1 MKRLDSAWWR
11 YSLEHNDASI
21 TIQFE
26 NLIKSRIIILLSI
39 SGSVC
44 VKLFYVSFHGADV
57 AKFLPT
63 DVASEC
69 LDACVLHQVTRHTVR
84 RCKPA
89 TAYITVIGIE
99 TLVHL
104 HMPSEACPVGESLST
119 LTTLMSQI
127 TRHWQ
132 LVLFHP
138 PGIRRYCLEHKQA
151 SVRHLQGSVRHLL
164 TSVRHLQASVW
175 HSQQIH
181 SKQPITTECPQ
192 SLHLGLAPRVS
203 PPTPSARR
211 YTPHVVCAC
220 TARNTSILRS
230 DAQFT

>member
-1 MKRLDSAWWR
+1 MKPLDSAWWR
-11 YSLEHNDASI
+11 YSLEHKYASI
-21 TIQFE
+21 SIQFE

-44 VKLFYVSFHGADV
+44 VKLFYVSFHGAAV
-57 AKFLPT
+57 AKVLPT

-69 LDACVLHQVTRHTVR
+69 LYARVLHQVTRHTVR

-132 LVLFHP
+132 LVLIHP
-138 PGIRRYCLEHKQA
+138 LAYDATAWNTIRHRLGIYRLRFGTLNRSIQ
-151 SVRHLQGSVRHLL
+151 SSPSPRNS
-164 TSVRHLQASVW
+164 W
-175 HSQQIH
+175 HVLSR
-181 SKQPITTECPQ
+181 C
-192 SLHLGLAPRVS
+192 
-203 PPTPSARR
+203 
-211 YTPHVVCAC
+211 
-220 TARNTSILRS
+220 
-230 DAQFT
+230 